1 MTNIKTVLKERQS
14 AYDEIQVLADQ
25 MSWKELDQ
33 KAEDVEEK
41 DRLERDE
48 RLVVER
54 QEATYVQHL
63 Q

>member
-33 KAEDVEEK
+33 KAEDIEEK